1 MLNTQGGKDA
11 ARISRS
17 YFNSD
22 TMSIQHYWTPVVPIL
37 TIAALIAPA
46 HAAGKRPLAFREK
59 MQPMTRP
66 GHADDTPTAVDR
78 IRKNAPDAFLKSGEI
93 PQNQVE
99 LLAKDTYEKSKGYRF
114 NKIIRG
120 NVKSKEIALTFDD
133 GPHAVYTLKLLQI
146 LKQLHT
152 PATFFVV
159 GKQVEKYPTLV
170 QLEVIE
176 GHEVGDHTYDHVNLT
191 ELTPDLVEYEIDRC
205 DRVIKSVT
213 GSSVRFIRPPG
224 GDYNQTVLSAA
235 SRRGY
240 VTALWTDDP
249 GDWARIPGSVIL
261 QRSLDRLENGAIL
274 LLHDGIPETL
284 DILPQLI
291 NEARA
296 RGYKFVT
303 LSQLAMNRD
312 KKDIAPMTVGK
323 VKKF

>member
-1 MLNTQGGKDA
+1 MTTKA
-11 ARISRS
+11 I
-17 YFNSD
+17 
-22 TMSIQHYWTPVVPIL
+22 WTTIVPIL
-37 TIAALIAPA
+37 VIAAMTPA
-46 HAAGKRPLAFREK
+46 HAAGKRPLSFREK
-59 MQPMTRP
+59 IQPMTRP
-66 GHADDTPTAVDR
+66 GHADDSPAAVEHV
-78 IRKNAPDAFLKSGEI
+78 RKASPQAFLAPAEI
-93 PQNQVE
+93 PQTQVE
-99 LLAKDTYEKSKGYRF
+99 LLAKDTYEKSRGYKF
-114 NKIIRG
+114 GKIIRG
-120 NVKSKEIALTFDD
+120 NVNRKEIALTFDD
-133 GPHAVYTLKLLQI
+133 GPHAVYTLKLLGI

-191 ELTPDLVEYEIDRC
+191 ALTPELVEYEMDRC
-205 DRVIKSVT
+205 DRAIKAVT
-213 GSSVRFIRPPG
+213 GSSVRFMRPPG
-224 GDYNQTVLSAA
+224 GDYNPTVMSAA
-235 SRRGY
+235 CRRGY

-249 GDWARIPGSVIL
+249 GDWARIPSDVIL

-303 LSQLAMNRD
+303 LSQLAMDRD
-312 KKDIAPMTVGK
+312 KK
-323 VKKF
+323 

>member
-1 MLNTQGGKDA
+1 MTTKM
-11 ARISRS
+11 
-17 YFNSD
+17 FW
-22 TMSIQHYWTPVVPIL
+22 TMIVPVVAL
-37 TIAALIAPA
+37 AASVSPA
-46 HAAGKRPLAFREK
+46 HAAVKRPLTFRAK
-59 MQPMTRP
+59 IQPMMRP
-66 GHADDTPTAVDR
+66 GPTDDSPTAVER
-78 IRKNAPDAFLKSGEI
+78 VRVTSPETFLSPGEI
-93 PQNQVE
+93 PKSQVE
-99 LLAKDTYEKSKGYRF
+99 LLAKDTYEKSRGYRF
-114 NKIIRG
+114 GKIIRG
-120 NVKSKEIALTFDD
+120 NVNRKEIALTFDD
-133 GPHAVYTLKLLQI
+133 GPHAVYTLKLLKI

-159 GKQVEKYPTLV
+159 GKQVEKFPTLV

-191 ELTPDLVEYEIDRC
+191 QLSPDLVEYEIDRC
-205 DRVIKSVT
+205 DRAIKRVT

-224 GDYNQTVLSAA
+224 GDYNPAVLAA
-235 SRRGY
+235 ACRRGY

-249 GDWARIPGSVIL
+249 GDWARVPGGVIL

-303 LSQLAMNRD
+303 LSQLAMDRD
-312 KKDIAPMTVGK
+312 KKDLKALPAANIPKSTDRRETGPILHRR
-323 VKKF
+323 

>member
-1 MLNTQGGKDA
+1 
-11 ARISRS
+11 
-17 YFNSD
+17 
-22 TMSIQHYWTPVVPIL
+22 MSTKSFWTSIVPL
-37 TIAALIAPA
+37 VTIAAVVAPA
-46 HAAGKRPLAFREK
+46 HAAGKRPLSFREK
-59 MQPMTRP
+59 LQPMTRP
-66 GHADDTPTAVDR
+66 GRADDTPTAVER
-78 IRKNAPDAFLKSGEI
+78 IRRNTPTAFLGSGEI
-93 PQNQVE
+93 PQSQVE

-120 NVKSKEIALTFDD
+120 NLNRKEIALTFDD
-133 GPHAVYTLKLLQI
+133 GPHAVYTLKLLKI

-159 GKQVEKYPTLV
+159 GKQVEKFPTLV

-191 ELTPDLVEYEIDRC
+191 ELTPDLVEYEMDRC
-205 DRVIKSVT
+205 DRAIKNVT

-249 GDWARIPGSVIL
+249 GDWARIPSDVIL

-303 LSQLAMNRD
+303 LSQLAMDRD
-312 KKDIAPMTVGK
+312 KKDIEPIGAGRIL
-323 VKKF
+323 KKY